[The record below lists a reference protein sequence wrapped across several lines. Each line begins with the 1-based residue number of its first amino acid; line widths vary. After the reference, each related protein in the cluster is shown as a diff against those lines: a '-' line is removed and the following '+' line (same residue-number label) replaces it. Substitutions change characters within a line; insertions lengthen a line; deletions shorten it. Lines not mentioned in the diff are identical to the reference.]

1 MKALHALLPITLSL
15 ALTGCAALNDLFGE
29 HSYRTGSSSSLVDF
43 LYPDGK
49 QPPPV
54 EQRIPNLQL
63 PLRVGLAFVPAND
76 NPSGG
81 LSEEHKQLLLEK
93 VRASFASRKYIRDIQ
108 VIPDTY
114 IRRGGGFTNV
124 EQVAHLYGLEVLA
137 LVSYDQV
144 AFVKENALSLTYWTI
159 IGAYIVHGNEHDV
172 QTFVDTAVFDVASH
186 SLLLRAPGFHTAHGK
201 SALVDTPDAVRV
213 SREAGFDGAMENM
226 IGNLDTELTHF
237 ESRVKQG
244 SADVKIT
251 QRSGGGGAFGILE
264 VMLAASVAVIR
275 RQNKPVATV

>member
-1 MKALHALLPITLSL
+1 MKPLHALLLIIVSV

-29 HSYRTGSSSSLVDF
+29 SSYRSGSSSSLVDF

-54 EQRIPNLQL
+54 DQRIPNLQL

-93 VRASFASRKYIRDIQ
+93 VRASFAGRKYIRDIQ
-108 VIPDTY
+108 IVPDTY
-114 IRRGGGFTNV
+114 MRRGGGFTNV
-124 EQVAHLYGLEVLA
+124 EQVARLYGLDVVA

-186 SLLLRAPGFHTAHGK
+186 SLLLRAPGFNTAHGK
-201 SALVDTPDAVRV
+201 SALVGTPDAVRLT
-213 SREAGFDGAMENM
+213 REAGFDGAMENM

-237 ESRVKQG
+237 EARVKQG
-244 SADVKIT
+244 SADVKIS
-251 QRSGGGGAFGILE
+251 QRSGGGGAFGILDMLLATI
-264 VMLAASVAVIR
+264 VMTMRRHNKKQASA
-275 RQNKPVATV
+275 